1 MEAIKL
7 DKVQAATA
15 NEVCLSFDLDEEVT
29 LLLQED
35 QTPAQ
40 FLQTLIDH
48 AYLADAARFL
58 AFALPKR
65 EAVWLACLA
74 AHSVVD
80 ESTSEAEMKALTLT
94 EQWVYKPTEECRRT
108 LMDIAETA
116 GLDTPAGFAA
126 ASAYWSG
133 ENIAPA
139 DLHPVPPPRRHYRQ
153 DGLGGHGA
161 GGLSQGARTGERQI
175 PHLHQPSDRYC
186 QWRWRKGLLIRLSA
200 PNKTFDPG
208 TFIRRFFCQKSQ
220 SPGGPAKKKISIP
233 VNSERPLLAPGKT
246 Q

>member
-139 DLHPVPPPRRHYRQ
+139 DLHPVPPPA
-153 DGLGGHGA
+153 GITGKMVWGA
-161 GGLSQGARTGERQI
+161 MVLAAYHKAPE
-175 PHLHQPSDRYC
+175 LANDRY
-186 QWRWRKGLLIRLSA
+186 RTYI
-200 PNKTFDPG
+200 
-208 TFIRRFFCQKSQ
+208 SQ
-220 SPGGPAKKKISIP
+220 AIDIANGGG
-233 VNSERPLLAPGKT
+233 GKDS
-246 Q
+246 

>member
-139 DLHPVPPPRRHYRQ
+139 DLHPVPPPA
-153 DGLGGHGA
+153 GNTGKMVWGA
-161 GGLSQGARTGERQI
+161 MVLAAYHKAPE
-175 PHLHQPSDRYC
+175 LANDRY
-186 QWRWRKGLLIRLSA
+186 RTYI
-200 PNKTFDPG
+200 
-208 TFIRRFFCQKSQ
+208 SQ
-220 SPGGPAKKKISIP
+220 AIDIANGGG
-233 VNSERPLLAPGKT
+233 GKDS
-246 Q
+246 

>member
-139 DLHPVPPPRRHYRQ
+139 DLHPVPPPPA
-153 DGLGGHGA
+153 GITGKMVWGA
-161 GGLSQGARTGERQI
+161 MVLAAYHKAPE
-175 PHLHQPSDRYC
+175 LANDRY
-186 QWRWRKGLLIRLSA
+186 RTYI
-200 PNKTFDPG
+200 
-208 TFIRRFFCQKSQ
+208 SQ
-220 SPGGPAKKKISIP
+220 AIDIANGGG
-233 VNSERPLLAPGKT
+233 GKDS
-246 Q
+246 